1 MLKTA
6 KELREQRQAKID
18 EAQGILT
25 EAGKRA
31 PEARSLTADEK
42 TKYDGLDK
50 EIDDLDTDIKRA
62 EKAEQRAASQ
72 AGRTAPI
79 NNHNNQEK
87 RDLSKFSFR
96 KMCLDVVE
104 NRDQTGLELEMSQEA
119 EREARTLGLTL
130 EGRAHIPH
138 MLAFGTQKRDNTV
151 TMPTQPEDGSAV
163 VFDEQPQEM
172 LGLLRPR
179 LAIAALG
186 ARILTGLRGDLPL
199 PGMTQG
205 ATAYWEGEIDPL
217 QKSNIK
223 FDNKK
228 MTPHRL
234 GTYIDVSKQFLVQ
247 ASPDVDALLRSDLNS
262 AMSQAIDVAA
272 IYGTGTTTTPA
283 QPLGILNTPGVY
295 ILAVA
300 AANGRVP
307 TYADI
312 IALEASPE
320 IINANAGNLSGYLMN
335 SKIKGTLKNTQIVN
349 GQALMVLMNNTE
361 LNGAKLV
368 VSNIVADQN
377 RGTATNASAIVYGS
391 DWSNVILGQWGG
403 LDLTV
408 DNLTQALV
416 GKNRII
422 VQSWWDVAVRRPNT
436 FSAIRGVV
444 PSAEIAAL
452 APQ

>member
-1 MLKTA
+1 MPTA
-6 KELREQRQAKID
+6 KELREKRQAKID
-18 EAQGILT
+18 EAQAILDT
-25 EAGKRA
+25 ANGRA

-50 EIDDLDTDIKRA
+50 EIDDLDADISRT
-62 EKAEQRAASQ
+62 EKAEARGAEQ
-72 AGRTAPI
+72 AGKKTPL
-79 NNHNNQEK
+79 NKHNDQEK

-119 EREARTLGLTL
+119 EREARSLGITL
-130 EGRAHIPH
+130 EGRAHVPH
-138 MLAFGTQKRDNTV
+138 MLAFGAQKRDNTI
-151 TMPTQPEDGSAV
+151 TQPTQPEDGSAM
-163 VFDEQPQEM
+163 VFDEQPLET

-186 ARILTGLRGDLPL
+186 ARIITGLRGELPL

-205 ATAYWEGEIDPL
+205 AVATWKGEVETLD
-217 QKSNIK
+217 KSNVK
-223 FDNKK
+223 FTRGNMK
-228 MTPHRL
+228 PHRL

-247 ASPDVDALLRSDLNS
+247 TSPDVDAMLRADLNA
-262 AMSQAIDVAA
+262 AMSQALDTAA
-272 IYGTGTTTTPA
+272 IYGTGLENDH

-295 ILAVA
+295 ILAVSD
-300 AANGRVP
+300 ANGRVP

-320 IINANAGNLSGYLMN
+320 IINANAGNTSGYLMN

-368 VSNIVADQN
+368 VSNIVTDQQ

-408 DNLTQALV
+408 DNLTLALQ

-444 PSAEIAAL
+444 PSSQIAAL

>member
-1 MLKTA
+1 MKTA
-6 KELREQRQAKID
+6 KELREERQAKLD
-18 EAQGILT
+18 EAQGILDT
-25 EAGKRA
+25 AKGRA
-31 PEARSLTADEK
+31 PEARSLTSDEK
-42 TKYDGLDK
+42 TKYDKLDG
-50 EIDDLDTDIKRA
+50 EIDELAADITRA
-62 EKAEQRAASQ
+62 DKAEARAAEA
-72 AGRTAPI
+72 AGRKPAL

-104 NRDQTGLELEMSQEA
+104 NRNQTGLELEMSQEA
-119 EREARTLGLTL
+119 EKEARELGIPL
-130 EGRAHIPH
+130 EGRAHVPH
-138 MLAFGTQKRDNTV
+138 MLAFGTQKRDNTITQPV
-151 TMPTQPEDGSAV
+151 QPEDGSAM
-163 VFDEQPQEM
+163 VFDEQPLET

-186 ARILTGLRGDLPL
+186 ARVLTGLRGELPL

-205 ATAYWEGEIDPL
+205 AVATWKGEIDPL
-217 QKSNIK
+217 DKSNVK
-223 FDNKK
+223 FTRGNMK
-228 MTPHRL
+228 PHRL

-247 ASPDVDALLRSDLNS
+247 TSPDVDAMLRADLNA
-262 AMSQAIDVAA
+262 AMSQALDTAA
-272 IYGTGTTTTPA
+272 IYGTGLDA
-283 QPLGILNTPGVY
+283 DHQPLGILNTPGVY

-300 AANGRVP
+300 DANGRVP

-320 IINANAGNLSGYLMN
+320 IINANAGNTSGYLMN
-335 SKIKGTLKNTQIVN
+335 SKIKGTLKNTQVVN

-368 VSNIVADQN
+368 VSNIVTDQA

-422 VQSWWDVAVRRPNT
+422 VQSFWDVAVRRPNT

-444 PSAEIAAL
+444 PSAQIAAL

>member
-1 MLKTA
+1 MKSLKQ
-6 KELREQRQAKID
+6 LREERQAKID
-18 EAQGILT
+18 EAQGLIDT
-25 EAGKRA
+25 AKR
-31 PEARSLTADEK
+31 ETRSLNGDEK

-50 EIDDLDTDIKRA
+50 EIDELAADIVRA
-62 EKAEQRAASQ
+62 EKVEQRNAEQ
-72 AGRTAPI
+72 AGRQTPL
-79 NNHNNQEK
+79 NNHNTTEK
-87 RDLSKFSFR
+87 RDLSKFSLS

-104 NRDQTGLELEMSQEA
+104 NRNQTGLELEMSQEA
-119 EREARTLGLTL
+119 VKEARELGLTL
-130 EGRAHIPH
+130 EGRAHIPAII
-138 MLAFGTQKRDNTV
+138 AFGSQKRDNTV

-172 LGLLRPR
+172 LGILRPR
-179 LAIAALG
+179 LAIMALG
-186 ARILTGLRGDLPL
+186 AKMLTGLRGELPL

-205 ATAYWEGEIDPL
+205 AVATWKGEIDPL
-217 QKSNIK
+217 DKSNIK
-223 FDNKK
+223 FNRGNMK
-228 MTPHRL
+228 PHRL

-247 ASPDVDALLRSDLNS
+247 TSPDVDALLRSDLNA
-262 AMSQAIDVAA
+262 AMSQALDVAA
-272 IYGTGTTTTPA
+272 IYGTGLDA
-283 QPLGILNTPGVY
+283 DHQPLGILNTPGVY
-295 ILAVA
+295 VLAITD
-300 AANGRVP
+300 ANGRVP

-320 IINANAGNLSGYLMN
+320 IVNANAGNQSGYLMN
-335 SKIKGTLKNTQIVN
+335 SKIKGTLKNTQIVG

-368 VSNIVADQN
+368 VSNIVADQT

-422 VQSWWDVAVRRPNT
+422 VQSFWDVAVRRPNT
-436 FSAIRGVV
+436 FSAIKGVV
-444 PSAEIAAL
+444 PSAQIAAL
-452 APQ
+452 AQQ